1 MSPNV
6 LFFAMSP
13 PIYHR
18 GCNVPLSRPKISKI
32 LYIILLKKKKKKKKK
47 KRNKNKKK
55 KKKKIKK
62 KLKK

>member
-47 KRNKNKKK
+47 EKISRKTKKK
-55 KKKKIKK
+55 KKFKKN
-62 KLKK
+62 LKN